1 MAKRYLCIH
10 GHFYQ
15 PPRENPWL
23 DTIEPQDSAAPF
35 NDWNARISSECYGP
49 NGVSRI
55 RGQDGH
61 IIRVANNYS
70 QISFNFGPTL
80 LSWMARHDP
89 EALAHIVEG
98 DRQSCQRLA
107 GHGNAIAQ
115 AYNHMI
121 MPLASPR
128 DRRTQIVWGLA
139 DFRHRFGREP
149 EAMWLP
155 ETAVNTDT
163 LEALAEFGLRYAILS
178 PRQARRWR
186 PPGGTWCDAAQGD
199 IDPRRAYRLDLP
211 SGRSLALFFYDGG
224 LAHGVAFGG
233 LLDNGDNYVSALL
246 AAFGEEVA
254 GEPLL
259 VQVATDGESYG
270 HHHRFGDMALAY
282 ALNKISQSGT
292 VEIVNYGYFLAQ
304 HPPTWEAEIW
314 DNSSW
319 SCAHGVE
326 RWRSNCGCN
335 LGRPGFHQRW
345 RKPLREAMDL
355 LKARLD
361 AVFEEAGGR
370 VFKEPWAARDDY
382 VRLLLDRGGEA
393 REAFFGRHLRS
404 RARDAVE
411 SGLRLLEMQRNGML
425 MFTSCGWFFDE
436 LSGIEGVQI
445 LKYAQRALQL
455 AEPLAP
461 ELEAE
466 FLGVLDRAESN
477 LPQFGD
483 GRGIWQQLIRP
494 ARVDLDRVVAHHA
507 VQLAFDTRP
516 ADGRLYAYQV
526 TPLVSAVEEQGDN
539 HLAVGRA
546 LIVSDATLDQCE
558 ASYAVL
564 HFGGLDLH
572 VWVRR
577 DLPLPQLEELQREAL
592 RLFHDASI
600 GDVYQLLLQRLGNQ
614 TFKIQDLFAL
624 EQRQLI
630 ARTLGARVATYRT
643 VLAGLVTPDL
653 PLVERLW
660 KLGHAVAPVV
670 KLAAQVF
677 LEQEIDES
685 LDQADDAAVA
695 RIEDLVRHG
704 YRVDE
709 HHRGAIVRSIE
720 QKLLDAIESC
730 RDSAADVGLNRA
742 LRLLAVA
749 HNLELPANL

>member
-1 MAKRYLCIH
+1 MVKRYLCIH

-49 NGVSRI
+49 NGVSRL
-55 RGQDGH
+55 RGQDGR

-80 LSWMARHDP
+80 LSWMARYDP
-89 EALAHIVEG
+89 EALAHVVEG
-98 DRQSCQRLA
+98 DRLSCQRLA

-115 AYNHMI
+115 SYNHMI
-121 MPLASPR
+121 MPLASAR

-139 DFRHRFGREP
+139 DFRSRFGREP

-155 ETAVNTDT
+155 ETAVDTET
-163 LEALAEFGLRYAILS
+163 LEALAGFGLRYAILS

-186 PPGGTWCDAAQGD
+186 PAGNGDWRDSGQGD
-199 IDPRRAYRLDLP
+199 VDPRRAYRVNLP

-224 LAHGVAFGG
+224 VAHGVAFGG
-233 LLDNGDNYVSALL
+233 LLDSGDNYASALL
-246 AAFGEEVA
+246 AAFGDA
-254 GEPLL
+254 SDGEPLL

-270 HHHRFGDMALAY
+270 HHHRFGDMALAH
-282 ALNKISQSGT
+282 ALNKIAIGSG
-292 VEIVNYGYFLAQ
+292 VEVVNYGYYLAQ
-304 HPPTWEAEIW
+304 HPPTWEVEIW

-335 LGRPGFHQRW
+335 LGRPGWHQRW
-345 RKPLREAMDL
+345 RTPLRQAMDL

-361 AVFEEAGGR
+361 AIFEEQGGR

-382 VRLLLDRGGEA
+382 VKLLLDRSA
-393 REAFFGRHLRS
+393 AVRDAFFGRHLRS
-404 RARDAVE
+404 KAREALETGV
-411 SGLRLLEMQRNGML
+411 RLLELQRNGML
-425 MFTSCGWFFDE
+425 MFTSCGWFFEE

-455 AEPLAP
+455 AEPFASG
-461 ELEAE
+461 LETE
-466 FLGVLDRAESN
+466 FLGVLGRAESN

-483 GRGIWQQLIRP
+483 GNGIWQQLIKP
-494 ARVDLDRVVAHHA
+494 SRVELERVAAHHA
-507 VQLAFDTRP
+507 IHVAFDARP
-516 ADGRLYAYQV
+516 ADQRLYAYQV
-526 TPLVSAVEEQGDN
+526 TPLTSVVEEQGDN
-539 HLAVGRA
+539 HLAIGRVQ
-546 LIVSDATLDQCE
+546 IVADHTLEQCE
-558 ASYAVL
+558 ASFAVL

-572 VWVRR
+572 VWVQR
-577 DLPLPQLEELQREAL
+577 DVTAGALEEIQRAAL
-592 RLFHDASI
+592 ALFHDASI
-600 GDVYQLLLQRLGNQ
+600 GDVYQLLLQRLGNR
-614 TFKIQDLFAL
+614 TYKTQDLFAR

-630 ARTLGARVATYRT
+630 ERTLGARVATYRT

-670 KLAAQVF
+670 QLAA
-677 LEQEIDES
+677 
-685 LDQADDAAVA
+685 
-695 RIEDLVRHG
+695 
-704 YRVDE
+704 
-709 HHRGAIVRSIE
+709 
-720 QKLLDAIESC
+720 
-730 RDSAADVGLNRA
+730 
-742 LRLLAVA
+742 
-749 HNLELPANL
+749 